1 MFKEKYVERTMN
13 LNITKLFCTGLVLLT
28 SFGSPQV
35 IASDAMELRTKEVD
49 FVNQNANRPAKIK
62 FWYQGGAE
70 PCEATICL
78 SPKQSSH
85 RVAIISHG
93 AFGSPREMNWLGYAL
108 ASQGWVVAGVA
119 HFGESWVYGAE
130 NIDPSSAM
138 RFWQRPQDVSFAID
152 SLSKEGLFNT
162 SLKTDNVIM
171 LGHSSGGFTSLAMAG
186 ANLEAGKSEAYCASE
201 KAKDDKGC
209 NYGQQSKHKPM
220 TEEMLTKI
228 GLLQERM
235 RDERVV
241 AVISLDPALGH
252 AVSEKSLEGIKVPA
266 LVIGSLKNDFLPYS
280 THSKYYANHIQGADL
295 VGIEQG
301 AGHFVYIDK
310 CDSDREVK
318 GVFLCKDR
326 EGVDRKA
333 IQEQILEHVFGFIYK
348 NGFS

>member
-1 MFKEKYVERTMN
+1 MN
-13 LNITKLFCTGLVLLT
+13 LKITKFCFTGLMFLALL
-28 SFGSPQV
+28 GSAQ
-35 IASDAMELRTKEVD
+35 AFSSGAMELMTTEVD
-49 FVNQNANRPAKIK
+49 FFNQQVNRPAKIK

-78 SPKQSSH
+78 SPKQSSR

-130 NIDPSSAM
+130 NIDPSSTM

-152 SLSKEGLFNT
+152 SLSEEGLFNT
-162 SLKTDNVIM
+162 SLKTDKVIM

-186 ANLEAGKSEAYCASE
+186 ANLEAGKSEPYCGSE

-209 NYGQQSKHKPM
+209 DYGQQSKRKRKRKPM
-220 TEEMLTKI
+220 SEEMLKKI
-228 GLLQERM
+228 GLLQKQM
-235 RDERVV
+235 RDERVA
-241 AVISLDPALGH
+241 AVIALDPALGH
-252 AVSEKSLEGIKVPA
+252 AVSEQSLDSIKVPA
-266 LVIGSLKNDFLPYS
+266 LVLGSVENDFLPY
-280 THSKYYANHIQGADL
+280 TAHSKYYADHIQGANL

-310 CDSDREVK
+310 CDSNRKIK
-318 GVFLCKDR
+318 GVSLCKDR
-326 EGVDRKA
+326 KGVDRKA
-333 IQEQILEHVFGFIYK
+333 IQKQILEHIFGFIYR

>member
-1 MFKEKYVERTMN
+1 MN
-13 LNITKLFCTGLVLLT
+13 HIITKLCCTCLTLLT
-28 SFGSPQV
+28 LFVSAQAFSSG
-35 IASDAMELRTKEVD
+35 AMKLKTTEVD
-49 FVNQNANRPAKIK
+49 FINQQVNRPTKIK

-152 SLSKEGLFNT
+152 SLSDEGLFNT
-162 SLKTDNVIM
+162 SLKTDKIIM

-186 ANLEAGKSEAYCASE
+186 ANLEAGKSEAYCVSE

-209 NYGQQSKHKPM
+209 GYGQQSKRKPM
-220 TEEMLTKI
+220 SEAMLKKI
-228 GLLQERM
+228 GLLQEQM

-241 AVISLDPALGH
+241 AVIALDPALGH
-252 AVSEKSLEGIKVPA
+252 AVSEQSLESIKVPA
-266 LVIGSLKNDFLPYS
+266 LILGSLENDFLPY
-280 THSKYYANHIQGADL
+280 TVHSKYYANHIQGANL
-295 VGIEQG
+295 VGIEQN
-301 AGHFVYIDK
+301 AGHFVYIDE
-310 CDSDREVK
+310 CDSEREVK
-318 GVFLCKDR
+318 GVSLCKDR

-333 IQEQILEHVFGFIYK
+333 IQKQILEHVFGFIYR

>member
-1 MFKEKYVERTMN
+1 MN
-13 LNITKLFCTGLVLLT
+13 LNITKLFYTGLVLLT
-28 SFGSPQV
+28 SFGSLQATA
-35 IASDAMELRTKEVD
+35 IDTEELKTKEVNLI
-49 FVNQNANRPAKIK
+49 NQNVNRPTKIK

-130 NIDPSSAM
+130 NIDPSAAM
-138 RFWQRPQDVSFAID
+138 RFWQRPQDVSFTID
-152 SLSKEGLFNT
+152 SLSKVGLFNT
-162 SLKTDNVIM
+162 SLKTDKVII
-171 LGHSSGGFTSLAMAG
+171 LGHSSGGFTSLAMVG
-186 ANLEAGKSEAYCASE
+186 ANLEVGKSEAYCASGR
-201 KAKDDKGC
+201 AKDDKGC
-209 NYGQQSKHKPM
+209 NYGQQSKRKPM
-220 TEEMLTKI
+220 TAGMLTKI
-228 GLLQERM
+228 GFLQEQM

-241 AVISLDPALGH
+241 AAITLDPALGH
-252 AVSEKSLEGIKVPA
+252 AVSQQSLESIKVPA
-266 LVIGSLKNDFLPYS
+266 LVIGSLENDFLPYS
-280 THSKYYANHIQGADL
+280 IHSKYYANHIQGANL
-295 VGIEQG
+295 VGIKQG

-318 GVFLCKDR
+318 GVSLCKDR

-333 IQEQILEHVFGFIYK
+333 IQKQILEHIFGFIYR
-348 NGFS
+348 NGFN

>member
-1 MFKEKYVERTMN
+1 MN
-13 LNITKLFCTGLVLLT
+13 HIITKLCCTCLTLLT
-28 SFGSPQV
+28 LFVSAQAFSSG
-35 IASDAMELRTKEVD
+35 AMKLKTTEVD
-49 FVNQNANRPAKIK
+49 FINQQVNRPTKIK

-152 SLSKEGLFNT
+152 SLSDEGLFNT
-162 SLKTDNVIM
+162 SLKTDKIIM

-186 ANLEAGKSEAYCASE
+186 ANLEAGKSEAYCVSE

-209 NYGQQSKHKPM
+209 GYGQQSKRKPM
-220 TEEMLTKI
+220 SEAMLKKI
-228 GLLQERM
+228 GLLQEQM

-241 AVISLDPALGH
+241 AVIALDPALGH
-252 AVSEKSLEGIKVPA
+252 AVSEQSLESIKVPA
-266 LVIGSLKNDFLPYS
+266 LILGSLENDFLPY
-280 THSKYYANHIQGADL
+280 TVHSKYYANHIQGANL
-295 VGIEQG
+295 VGIEPN
-301 AGHFVYIDK
+301 AGHFVYIDE
-310 CDSDREVK
+310 CDSEREVK
-318 GVFLCKDR
+318 GVSLCKDR

-333 IQEQILEHVFGFIYK
+333 IQKQILEHVFGFIYR

>member
-1 MFKEKYVERTMN
+1 MFKKKYVERTMN
-13 LNITKLFCTGLVLLT
+13 LNIIKLFCIGLVLLT
-28 SFGSPQV
+28 YLSSAQA
-35 IASDAMELRTKEVD
+35 ITSDAIELKTKEVD
-49 FVNQNANRPAKIK
+49 FVNQTVNRPTKIK
-62 FWYQGGAE
+62 FWYQGSAE

-78 SPKQSSH
+78 SPKQNNH
-85 RVAIISHG
+85 RIAVISHG

-186 ANLEAGKSEAYCASE
+186 ANLEAGKSEAYCASK

-209 NYGQQSKHKPM
+209 NYGQQSKRKPM

-228 GLLQERM
+228 GLLQKKM
-235 RDERVV
+235 RDERVA
-241 AVISLDPALGH
+241 AVIALDPALGH
-252 AVSEKSLEGIKVPA
+252 AVSEQSLESIKVPA
-266 LVIGSLKNDFLPYS
+266 LVIGSLENDFLPYS
-280 THSKYYANHIQGADL
+280 THSKYYANHIQGANL

-310 CDSDREVK
+310 CDSDREIK

-326 EGVDRKA
+326 DGVDRKA
-333 IQEQILEHVFGFIYK
+333 IQKQILQHIFSFIYR